1 MKIYRRQRNLYIFA
15 GLLAVVAIINA
26 LFFLILYR
34 PTRAEYFDFRD
45 STAHLRAESLMRQRQ
60 LELKEKTG
68 QQLDTSS
75 KDREE
80 LVSKHFIPRMVGYAQ
95 ILPELDSLV
104 QRTGVR
110 KTRVDFNDQLSV
122 ASTPQ
127 YGLYSVKI
135 RYPVQGSYSSV
146 VNFIKELERSQTF
159 YIITSVDVR
168 SGGDNTFQAA
178 GGGNVVLSLNLE
190 TYLY

>member
-1 MKIYRRQRNLYIFA
+1 
-15 GLLAVVAIINA
+15 
-26 LFFLILYR
+26 
-34 PTRAEYFDFRD
+34 
-45 STAHLRAESLMRQRQ
+45 
-60 LELKEKTG
+60 
-68 QQLDTSS
+68 
-75 KDREE
+75 
-80 LVSKHFIPRMVGYAQ
+80 
-95 ILPELDSLV
+95 V

-110 KTRVDFNDQLSV
+110 KTRVDFSDQLSV

-135 RYPVQGSYSSV
+135 RYPVQGSYSNV

-168 SGGDNTFQAA
+168 SGGDSTFQTA
-178 GGGNVVLSLNLE
+178 GGSVALALNLE